1 MRTECTRCC
10 VKISDGVAPP
20 QLIGIDDPTN
30 PYYIWLCPV
39 CERSYHAWM
48 FFEIETVE
56 DQQVKEVKA

>member
-1 MRTECTRCC
+1 